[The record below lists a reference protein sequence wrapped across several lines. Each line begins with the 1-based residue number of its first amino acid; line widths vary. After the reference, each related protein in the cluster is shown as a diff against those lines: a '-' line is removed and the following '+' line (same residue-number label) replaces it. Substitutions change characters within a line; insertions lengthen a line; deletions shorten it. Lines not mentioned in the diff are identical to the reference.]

1 MEAGSFFQEGCDI
14 ASWRFFEV
22 ATRYELVARDYSKLE
37 AEQAVCGRADV
48 DIVCSDMIRNPR
60 KVVREDLQ
68 RGEDGSNRCSVTYQA
83 SRSRG
88 VGGGGPVKKGVST
101 REL

>member
-1 MEAGSFFQEGCDI
+1 MEAGSFFKERSNISCY
-14 ASWRFFEV
+14 RFFEV
-22 ATRYELVARDYSKLE
+22 APRYELVAGDDSKLE
-37 AEQAVCGRADV
+37 AEQAVGGRADV